1 MVESILRTDTV
12 PGENNGTWRTHF
24 LKTGSFMVVI
34 PRAGPSK
41 TWKTG
46 RGITD
51 HP

>member
-34 PRAGPSK
+34 PRAEPFEL
-41 TWKTG
+41 G
-46 RGITD
+46 RAISERI
-51 HP
+51 